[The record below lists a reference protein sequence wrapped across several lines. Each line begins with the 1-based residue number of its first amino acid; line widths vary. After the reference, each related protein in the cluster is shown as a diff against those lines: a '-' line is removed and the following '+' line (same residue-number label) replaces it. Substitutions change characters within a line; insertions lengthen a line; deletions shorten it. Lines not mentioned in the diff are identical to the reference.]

1 EGNDRP
7 RRARRP
13 RDAHRRCPLHSRR
26 AHQRCPRADDD
37 RRRQGRLP
45 AAAMTKRRPVAA
57 TAIVALLAA
66 AATTIVAL
74 RYGSRVA
81 GGSDSYGY
89 VSQAQLWREHSFL
102 VRDPIFA
109 ASPWPFAL
117 ETWTPLGYAPGPH
130 RDGIVPAYPP
140 GLPLVMAALQLVGG
154 YCSAFLV
161 TPIAAGVCVLATYL
175 LGARVLGRRAP
186 A

>member
-1 EGNDRP
+1 
-7 RRARRP
+7 
-13 RDAHRRCPLHSRR
+13 
-26 AHQRCPRADDD
+26 
-37 RRRQGRLP
+37 
-45 AAAMTKRRPVAA
+45 MTKRPVAA

-102 VRDPIFA
+102 VSDPIFA

-130 RDGIVPAYPP
+130 RDGHK
-140 GLPLVMAALQLVGG
+140 GG
-154 YCSAFLV
+154 DQYRDCCETACHRSV
-161 TPIAAGVCVLATYL
+161 TILI
-175 LGARVLGRRAP
+175 
-186 A
+186 